1 MNIGEER
8 SRQKL
13 LEVLELMELSEKNRQ
28 LAEQYLDLDRTE
40 ERELLKEAEP
50 QDFSRP
56 GLC

>member
-40 ERELLKEAEP
+40 ERAA
-50 QDFSRP
+50 
-56 GLC
+56 

>member
-28 LAEQYLDLDRTE
+28 LAEQYLDPYGG
-40 ERELLKEAEP
+40 ERAA
-50 QDFSRP
+50 
-56 GLC
+56 